1 MKRGKPNKSKVILD
15 ITSYIQKCTYNTEEF
30 PEHILIDCYLLNL
43 ANDLKNT
50 KISRVTKKF
59 LRSHPFFDSIT

>member
-1 MKRGKPNKSKVILD
+1 MKRGKLNKSKVILD
-15 ITSYIQKCTYNTEEF
+15 ITNYIEKCTHNPEEF
-30 PEHILIDCYLLNL
+30 PEHSLVDRYLLNL